1 MVEPARFAL
10 TSTPSIG
17 PSSAEV
23 TWPESV
29 CAVASGAIRKTG
41 KVKDRIRPTKPRIVA
56 SHIDRG
62 IPLLIVRRRNAVVAV
77 VKAGRVRAI
86 HPPRRHERWPVQR
99 VMTGHDGAATLDPPA
114 RAAPARLFQDMRG
127 EASPGTMRRGG
138 WSAGPLAPP
147 VGV

>member
-56 SHIDRG
+56 SHIHRG
-62 IPLLIVRRRNAVVAV
+62 IPLLTVRRRNAVVAV

-86 HPPRRHERWPVQR
+86 HPPRRHETWPVQR
-99 VMTGHDGAATLDPPA
+99 VMTGHDGAATLDPPP
-114 RAAPARLFQDMRG
+114 PARRPLGSFRTCEG
-127 EASPGTMRRGG
+127 RPRRERCAVVGG
-138 WSAGPLAPP
+138 QRARLRHQ
-147 VGV
+147 